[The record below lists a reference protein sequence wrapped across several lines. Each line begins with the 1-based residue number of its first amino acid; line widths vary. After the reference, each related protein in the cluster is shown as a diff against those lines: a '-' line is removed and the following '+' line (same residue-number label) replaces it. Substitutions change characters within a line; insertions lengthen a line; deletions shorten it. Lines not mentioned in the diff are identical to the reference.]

1 MARPV
6 VMSIDS
12 VLIVALKYQF
22 PLTEKRKQDSKFSWK
37 KKNGYYQV
45 WGQEMFKSIQTLGK
59 QSKTT
64 KVMSDRFKSHCVEAL
79 IAKDKTI
86 TLQN

>member
-6 VMSIDS
+6 VMSTDS

-37 KKNGYYQV
+37 KNGYYQV
-45 WGQEMFKSIQTLGK
+45 WGQEMFKSIQILGK

-64 KVMSDRFKSHCVEAL
+64 KVMSDRLKSHCEEAF